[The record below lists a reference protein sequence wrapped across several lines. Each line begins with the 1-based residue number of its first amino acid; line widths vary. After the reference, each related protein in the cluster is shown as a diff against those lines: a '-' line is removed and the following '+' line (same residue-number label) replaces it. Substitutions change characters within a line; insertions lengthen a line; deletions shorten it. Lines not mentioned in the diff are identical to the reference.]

1 MPKPRAGKLETATA
15 RRRLEVRRKPYYATI
30 SPGIQLGYRRNIGG
44 GSWSVRCIAQGA
56 DWIKKIALA
65 DDLEPADGKH
75 VLTYWQAIDMARALA
90 RRQPGADDANRP
102 VTVGEALDRY
112 QRDLDSR
119 GADAQNANRVR
130 RHLTPTLATKPVALL
145 TMNDLRHWRDGLVSK
160 GVAPA
165 TINRTR
171 AGLRAALELAASLDD
186 RITNRNAFR
195 SGLKGLPGGKNARR
209 VVLPDADVLRL
220 VEAAYQEDRAFGV
233 LVEVLAQTGARVSQA
248 ARLRCA
254 DLQAD
259 RADPRLLMP
268 TSYKGRGQKEKQHV
282 PVPITAALAAVLVEL
297 KGDRADDAPLLA
309 KSDGSRWLEIN
320 KSEHW
325 NLFRTVAERAGFD
338 PDLITSY
345 ALRHSSICRA
355 LLNGVPVSVVAKLH
369 DTSSRE
375 IEAHYAAY
383 ILDVAGDVLSRK
395 GLLRP
400 EAPTGG
406 TIDLAP
412 AAEDPVAVL
421 LASTAAMRKRRLPL
435 DSPNWTPL
443 TEVHRFVCEQTDDRA
458 FRGSGFNRC
467 DG

>member
-1 MPKPRAGKLETATA
+1 MPKPRASKLETATA

-112 QRDLDSR
+112 QRDLESR

-282 PVPITAALAAVLVEL
+282 PVPITAALAALLAEL
-297 KGDRADDAPLLA
+297 KGDRPDDAPLLR

-325 NLFRTVAERAGFD
+325 NLFRAVAERAGFD
-338 PDLITSY
+338 PDVITSY

-383 ILDVAGDVLSRK
+383 ILDVAGDALSRK

-400 EAPTGG
+400 EALT
-406 TIDLAP
+406 
-412 AAEDPVAVL
+412 AENVVTLPG
-421 LASTAAMRKRRLPL
+421 RRP
-435 DSPNWTPL
+435 
-443 TEVHRFVCEQTDDRA
+443 
-458 FRGSGFNRC
+458 
-467 DG
+467 

>member
-1 MPKPRAGKLETATA
+1 MNAAV
-15 RRRLEVRRKPYYATI
+15 VR
-30 SPGIQLGYRRNIGG
+30 
-44 GSWSVRCIAQGA
+44 
-56 DWIKKIALA
+56 
-65 DDLEPADGKH
+65 
-75 VLTYWQAIDMARALA
+75 
-90 RRQPGADDANRP
+90 
-102 VTVGEALDRY
+102 VTV
-112 QRDLDSR
+112 
-119 GADAQNANRVR
+119 
-130 RHLTPTLATKPVALL
+130 
-145 TMNDLRHWRDGLVSK
+145 
-160 GVAPA
+160 
-165 TINRTR
+165 
-171 AGLRAALELAASLDD
+171 AASLDD

-259 RADPRLLMP
+259 RADPRLMMP
-268 TSYKGRGQKEKQHV
+268 TSYKGRGEKDKQQV
-282 PVPITAALAAVLVEL
+282 PVPITGALAALLAEL
-297 KGDRADDAPLLA
+297 KGDRPDYAPLLR

-325 NLFRTVAERAGFD
+325 NLFRAVAERAGFD
-338 PDLITSY
+338 PDVITSY

-369 DTSSRE
+369 DTSSDE

-400 EAPTGG
+400 GAPT
-406 TIDLAP
+406 TDNVVVPLP
-412 AAEDPVAVL
+412 E
-421 LASTAAMRKRRLPL
+421 RR
-435 DSPNWTPL
+435 S
-443 TEVHRFVCEQTDDRA
+443 
-458 FRGSGFNRC
+458 
-467 DG
+467 

>member
-1 MPKPRAGKLETATA
+1 MPKPRAARLESAAA
-15 RRRLEVRRKPYYATI
+15 RRRLPVRRKPYYTTI
-30 SPGIQLGYRRNIGG
+30 SPGIALGYRRNIGG
-44 GSWSVRCIAQGA
+44 GSWSVRCTGQGA
-56 DWIKKIALA
+56 DWIKRIGLA
-65 DDLEPADGKH
+65 DDLERSDGKH
-75 VLTYWQAIDMARALA
+75 VLSFWQAIDVARALA
-90 RRQPGADDANRP
+90 RRQPGVADDANRP
-102 VTVGEALDRY
+102 VTVVEALARY

-130 RHLTPTLATKPVALL
+130 RHLTPALATKPVALL

-160 GVAPA
+160 GIAPS

-186 RITNRNAFR
+186 RITNRNA
-195 SGLKGLPGGKNARR
+195 RR
-209 VVLPDADVLRL
+209 VVLPDADVLRI
-220 VEAAYQEDRAFGV
+220 VEATYQEDRAFGV

-268 TSYKGRGQKEKQHV
+268 TSYKGRGQKEKQQV
-282 PVPITAALAAVLVEL
+282 PVPITATLAALLAEL
-297 KGDRADDAPLLA
+297 KGDRSDDAPLLP

-325 NLFRTVAERAGFD
+325 NLFRAVAERAGFD
-338 PDLITSY
+338 PDVITSY
-345 ALRHSSICRA
+345 SLRHSSICRA
-355 LLNGVPVSVVAKLH
+355 LLKGVPVSVVARLH

-383 ILDVAGDVLSRK
+383 ILDVAGDALSRK

-400 EAPTGG
+400 ETPTADNVV
-406 TIDLAP
+406 T
-412 AAEDPVAVL
+412 
-421 LASTAAMRKRRLPL
+421 LPGWR
-435 DSPNWTPL
+435 S
-443 TEVHRFVCEQTDDRA
+443 
-458 FRGSGFNRC
+458 
-467 DG
+467 

>member
-1 MPKPRAGKLETATA
+1 MPKPRAGKLESATA
-15 RRRLEVRRKPYYATI
+15 RRRLEVRRKPYYATV

-112 QRDLDSR
+112 QCDLDSR

-130 RHLTPTLATKPVALL
+130 RHLTPTLVTKPVALL

-209 VVLPDADVLRL
+209 VVLPDADVLRI

-233 LVEVLAQTGARVSQA
+233 LVEVLAQTGARVSQV

-282 PVPITAALAAVLVEL
+282 PVPITAALAALLAEL
-297 KGDRADDAPLLA
+297 KGDRADDAPLL
-309 KSDGSRWLEIN
+309 
-320 KSEHW
+320 H
-325 NLFRTVAERAGFD
+325 
-338 PDLITSY
+338 
-345 ALRHSSICRA
+345 
-355 LLNGVPVSVVAKLH
+355 
-369 DTSSRE
+369 
-375 IEAHYAAY
+375 
-383 ILDVAGDVLSRK
+383 
-395 GLLRP
+395 
-400 EAPTGG
+400 
-406 TIDLAP
+406 
-412 AAEDPVAVL
+412 
-421 LASTAAMRKRRLPL
+421 
-435 DSPNWTPL
+435 
-443 TEVHRFVCEQTDDRA
+443 
-458 FRGSGFNRC
+458 
-467 DG
+467 